1 MPRTRGEAM
10 MSGLVSVSLKNYDV
24 DQFITNGTNGFYADT
39 EEELSEYLKY
49 LTRNQWSRERLGLAS
64 RRTALDLFNLDRYLA
79 SWSTLLARII
89 R

>member
-10 MSGLVSVSLKNYDV
+10 MSGLVSVSLRNHDV
-24 DQFITNGTNGFYADT
+24 DQFIVNGVNGFYADT
-39 EEELSEYLKY
+39 AEELAEYLRY
-49 LTRNQWSRERLGLAS
+49 LTQNPWSRERIGLAS

-79 SWSTLLARII
+79 SWSTLLTRVT